1 MDVIETVH
9 DLYPRL
15 IDGDIGVLS
24 CFCERAT
31 VDSPLGGKQLPPEF
45 VAETRAWL
53 AQHGARVVDVRSTCT
68 PQRVVHELVL
78 WLKIE
83 GHDCELPVMLVA
95 DIDAGDEDCIRD
107 LRIYHSTWP
116 LYGVHSIRH
125 AVLQTYH
132 LAEEPAE
139 PVGTYHRALAAGD
152 AATADSVYEPDGVVR
167 EPAGSAYS
175 HTGAERTQWYQ
186 RILSDGGI
194 KLHLGTITDDG
205 ETVVFE
211 FLVDQWGSEHLT
223 PQAGAA
229 AYTRGESG
237 RLVSARIYDDVTP
250 PASISA

>member
-1 MDVIETVH
+1 MDAIETVR

-24 CFCERAT
+24 SFCERAT

-53 AQHGARVVDVRSTCT
+53 SRHDARVVDLRTMET
-68 PQRVVHELVL
+68 PTRVVHELTL
-78 WLKIE
+78 WLAID
-83 GHDCELPVMLVA
+83 GHPCEVPVMLVA
-95 DIDAGDEDCIRD
+95 DINEECLRD

-116 LYGVHSIRH
+116 LYGKHQARH
-125 AVLQTYH
+125 AVLHNYH

-139 PVGTYHRALAAGD
+139 PVGTYHRALSEGD
-152 AATADSVYEPDGVVR
+152 AATADSVFEPDGVVR
-167 EPAGSAYS
+167 EPSGSSYEHS
-175 HTGAERTQWYQ
+175 GADRTAWYHK
-186 RILSDGGI
+186 ILSDGGI
-194 KLHLGTITDDG
+194 KLHLGSITDDG

-229 AYTRGESG
+229 AYTRGASG
-237 RLVSARIYDDVTP
+237 KLVSARIYDDVTP
-250 PASISA
+250 PAAISE

>member
-1 MDVIETVH
+1 MDAIETVR

-24 CFCERAT
+24 SFCERAT
-31 VDSPLGGKQLPPEF
+31 VDSPLGGRQLPPEF

-53 AQHGARVVDVRSTCT
+53 SRHEARVVDLRTMHT
-68 PQRVVHELVL
+68 PTRVVHELTL
-78 WLKIE
+78 WLDVD
-83 GHDCELPVMLVA
+83 GYDCELPVMLVA
-95 DIDAGDEDCIRD
+95 DVDEDCIRD

-116 LYGVHSIRH
+116 LYGKHEIRH
-125 AVLQTYH
+125 PVLHEYR

-152 AATADSVYEPDGVVR
+152 GAAADSVFEAEGVVR
-167 EPAGSAYS
+167 EPSGSAYS
-175 HTGAERTQWYQ
+175 HTGAERTAWYDF
-186 RILSDGGI
+186 ILSDGGI
-194 KLHLGTITDDG
+194 QLHLGSITDDG

-229 AYTRGESG
+229 AYTRGPSG
-237 RLVSARIYDDVTP
+237 KLVSARIYDDVTP
-250 PASISA
+250 PAAIAS